1 MNKIFTF
8 IALFALTLTAG
19 AKDFT
24 DQLSISLGFGDP
36 TVSESTV
43 TVDKVVG
50 VEGAY
55 NITLN
60 DFSFSSLKLGDI
72 KVENVKS
79 NYDEAT
85 GTTYF
90 EETKVTLSIK
100 LGIIPVSADVTI
112 NEGSCMKDDQL
123 YLNMSI
129 AAANMDITAIF
140 GTIPSVTKSYTDN
153 LVISLYGNT
162 MPAQQ
167 ATIDVTKQADGKYT
181 LTLKNF
187 EIPSLMAVG
196 TIEMTDVDAT
206 EENGVVNLSTK
217 QTVTIK
223 EGESSDPDKVWM
235 LAGQSVDVDMTGEMT
250 DSKLTANIDITYVMD
265 NFPMNINVK
274 FGHDVSD
281 GIDNAVTNSE
291 VEAIYDIN
299 GNKLNSM
306 KKGLNIIKKA
316 DGKTIKIMNK

>member
-1 MNKIFTF
+1 
-8 IALFALTLTAG
+8 
-19 AKDFT
+19 
-24 DQLSISLGFGDP
+24 
-36 TVSESTV
+36 
-43 TVDKVVG
+43 
-50 VEGAY
+50 
-55 NITLN
+55 
-60 DFSFSSLKLGDI
+60 
-72 KVENVKS
+72 
-79 NYDEAT
+79 
-85 GTTYF
+85 
-90 EETKVTLSIK
+90 
-100 LGIIPVSADVTI
+100 
-112 NEGSCMKDDQL
+112 MKDDQL

-274 FGHDVSD
+274 FGYDVSD

>member
-8 IALFALTLTAG
+8 IALFALTLTTG

-43 TVDKVVG
+43 TVDEVEG

-85 GTTYF
+85 GITYF
-90 EETKVTLSIK
+90 EETKATLSIN
-100 LGIIPVSADVTI
+100 LGIIPLSADVTI
-112 NEGSCMKDDQL
+112 NEGSCMKDDKL

-129 AAANMDITAIF
+129 AAANMNITAIF

-153 LVISLYGNT
+153 LVISLYGST

-181 LTLKNF
+181 LSLKNF
-187 EIPSLMAVG
+187 EIPNLMAVG

-223 EGESSDPDKVWM
+223 EGDSSDPDKVWM
-235 LAGQSVDVDMTGEMT
+235 LAGQSVDVEMTGEMT

-274 FGHDVSD
+274 FGYDVSD